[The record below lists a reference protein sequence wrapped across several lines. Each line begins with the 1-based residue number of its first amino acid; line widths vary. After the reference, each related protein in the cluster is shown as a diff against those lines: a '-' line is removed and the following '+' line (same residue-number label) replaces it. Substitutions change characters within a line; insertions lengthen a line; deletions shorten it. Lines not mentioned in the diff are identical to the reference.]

1 MLNIRKNS
9 FIVIICFLT
18 VLLFSHYLEA
28 EEELKN
34 TLSVQQKGESE
45 QEHSPSLTIK
55 GAKIEI
61 VPGRKASEQ
70 KKIESKKEQAIK
82 EGQPQISFEY
92 NNYDVGEV
100 WEGEEIVHAFI
111 IKNTGT
117 AQLNIKDVS
126 PG

>member
-1 MLNIRKNS
+1 M
-9 FIVIICFLT
+9 IICFLT